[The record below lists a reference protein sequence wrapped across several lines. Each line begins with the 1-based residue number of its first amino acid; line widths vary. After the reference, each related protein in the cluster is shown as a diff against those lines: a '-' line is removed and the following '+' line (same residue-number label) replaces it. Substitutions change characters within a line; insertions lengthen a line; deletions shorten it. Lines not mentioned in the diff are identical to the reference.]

1 PAVMSLINLN
11 SISDRELP
19 QLAMAG
25 ERLPMPMLEKLYKKR
40 APAALAWVSYF
51 GHTMK
56 SLPGASSALAADHL
70 VARRDEL
77 KKGPLT
83 DELKQE
89 LAAIE
94 QALAGVDAAAA
105 RLESSAPFWSHRGW
119 DYR

>member
-56 SLPGASSALAADHL
+56 SLPGAGSALAADHL

-77 KKGPLT
+77 KKAQAAATLT

-89 LAAIE
+89 LAAVE
-94 QALAGVDAAAA
+94 QALA
-105 RLESSAPFWSHRGW
+105 
-119 DYR
+119 